1 MVTDMPGTKIV
12 KSGGRGR
19 PKIEIDQEQ
28 FESLC
33 ELQCTQREM
42 ASFFRVSEDT
52 IERWC
57 KRTYDKK
64 FCDVYE
70 DYAGSG
76 KIRLRRM
83 MMQQAETTPSVAIF
97 LAKNWLGMT
106 DKQEIKATTHTD
118 DSSKA
123 MDAWFAAKKDKT
135 KNADTG
141 TVVEFNMGQSG

>member
-1 MVTDMPGTKIV
+1 MAKTTTV
-12 KSGGRGR
+12 KTGKRGR
-19 PKIEIDQEQ
+19 PSIDIDQEA

-33 ELQCTQREM
+33 ELQCTLAEIT
-42 ASFFRVSEDT
+42 SFFHVSEDT
-52 IERWC
+52 VERWC
-57 KRTYDKK
+57 KRTYDKR
-64 FCDVYE
+64 FVDVYKE
-70 DYAGSG
+70 HQGAG

-118 DSSKA
+118 DSTKA
-123 MDAWFAAKKDKT
+123 MDAWFAAKKEKT

-141 TVVEFNMGQSG
+141 AVVEFNMDRTG

>member
-1 MVTDMPGTKIV
+1 MACTSKPATGKPGRRRVELDK
-12 KSGGRGR
+12 
-19 PKIEIDQEQ
+19 EA
-28 FESLC
+28 FEDLC
-33 ELQCTQREM
+33 GLQCTLREM
-42 ASFFRVSEDT
+42 TAFFHVSEDT

-57 KRTYDKK
+57 KRTYDKR
-64 FCDVYE
+64 FVDIYE
-70 DYAGSG
+70 EYAGTG